1 MDFVE
6 LFAGIGLFRRG
17 LEAAPGN
24 WRCLLANDIDAHKC
38 TIYRAQYG
46 ACDLVQED
54 IARINADRIP
64 GHPDLLTGS
73 FPCQDLS
80 LAGNRLGL
88 TGERSGQAQ
97 HFFRLVRELQQQD
110 RAPHTLVLENVL
122 GLLTSHHGADMRRLL
137 EAMNAL
143 GYAVDLLLLDAVYWL
158 PHSRPRVF
166 VVGRQVEGNPMT
178 MLPEDHL
185 ARPPLVLRTLQM
197 NRDLQWAFMDLPPL
211 PVARLLTLQAC
222 IDFEAETWFPAATQV
237 RELGYI
243 ANGPHSLA
251 RLRSAQLASLTD
263 GHTRYL
269 TGYRRMR
276 REVTNLELRGDGV
289 AGCLRTVTGGS
300 SRQILIRVTGEGVN
314 LRFMTPREYALLMGV
329 DPAQWRWADLP
340 VYRHLTGFGDAVAVP
355 VVTWLAQS
363 LLVQQAAAVP
373 AAMVEE
379 PLEALLV

>member
-1 MDFVE
+1 MEFVE

-54 IARINADRIP
+54 IAFLGADRIP
-64 GHPDLLTGS
+64 GHPDFLTGS

-88 TGERSGQAQ
+88 AGERSGQAL
-97 HFFRLVRELQQQD
+97 HFFRLVRELQQQN
-110 RAPHTLVLENVL
+110 RSPHTLVLENVV
-122 GLLTSHHGADMRRLL
+122 GLMTSHDGADVRVLL

-143 GYAVDLLLLDAVYWL
+143 GYAVDLLLLDAVHWL
-158 PHSRPRVF
+158 PHSRPRIF
-166 VVGRQVEGNPMT
+166 IVGRLVEGNPVVSC
-178 MLPEDHL
+178 PEDHP
-185 ARPPLVLRTLQM
+185 ARPPVVVRTLLA
-197 NRDLQWAFMDLPPL
+197 NKDLQWAFLNLPSL
-211 PVARLLTLQAC
+211 PTERLLTLHAC
-222 IDFEAETWFPAATQV
+222 IDPDAQEWFTAATQA

-243 ANGPHSLA
+243 ANGPSSQA
-251 RLRSAQLASLTD
+251 RLSAAQHASQQD
-263 GHTRYL
+263 GQTRYL

-276 REVTNLELRGDGV
+276 REITNLELRGDGV
-289 AGCLRTVTGGS
+289 AGCLRTVSGGS
-300 SRQILIRVTGEGVN
+300 SRQMLIRVTGQGVH
-314 LRFMTPREYALLMGV
+314 LRLMTPREYALLMGV
-329 DPAQWRWADLP
+329 NPTQWQWADLP
-340 VYRHLTGFGDAVAVP
+340 TYRHLTGFGDAVAVP

-363 LLVQQAAAVP
+363 LLAQGVGVVP

-379 PLEALLV
+379 PLETVFA